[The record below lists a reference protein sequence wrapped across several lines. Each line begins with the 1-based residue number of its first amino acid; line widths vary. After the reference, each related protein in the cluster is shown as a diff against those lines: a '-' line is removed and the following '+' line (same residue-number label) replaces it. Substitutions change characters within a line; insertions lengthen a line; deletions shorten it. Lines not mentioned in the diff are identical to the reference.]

1 MFKIIAF
8 FMIKLFTRLFVGIDI
23 LLSCRKHLDD
33 RFISLRMEVWV
44 HKASLSPNMFLFKCL
59 YRVEESESCIR
70 AFRLIDFAS
79 FYEL

>member
-8 FMIKLFTRLFVGIDI
+8 FMIKLFARLFVGIDI

-44 HKASLSPNMFLFKCL
+44 HKASLSPNMFFIEVSLPSWGKWIM
-59 YRVEESESCIR
+59 YQGI
-70 AFRLIDFAS
+70 
-79 FYEL
+79 